1 MSVFSEQEPTNPQDL
16 SHYAPRR
23 RGERSGVHL
32 RTVTSSVG
40 ETKFDRPFRVDASS
54 SPFAPSVSSL
64 DAQLEEAIGESL
76 RRHLDPQILPEPPTF
91 ARERSRR
98 NKFLTAGGSVALA
111 VGVAAAVALLVV
123 IVMPGSGGRN
133 AGSGLAA
140 AMEFVLPRA
149 DNAAKPAHSQPR
161 SVLVSGDGNQA
172 VTHEQSEQ
180 LLDRFVQWR
189 QKVDATQHQQ

>member
-76 RRHLDPQILPEPPTF
+76 RRGGDDVIDVAMAQVAARYAALPPSTSDAAPAER
-91 ARERSRR
+91 ALRRSRAGVPAAPGGVDIPAR
-98 NKFLTAGGSVALA
+98 RKFFPSV
-111 VGVAAAVALLVV
+111 GESRRPKR
-123 IVMPGSGGRN
+123 PG
-133 AGSGLAA
+133 
-140 AMEFVLPRA
+140 
-149 DNAAKPAHSQPR
+149 
-161 SVLVSGDGNQA
+161 
-172 VTHEQSEQ
+172 
-180 LLDRFVQWR
+180 WR
-189 QKVDATQHQQ
+189 

>member
-32 RTVTSSVG
+32 RSVTSSVG

-54 SPFAPSVSSL
+54 SPFAHSASSL

-76 RRHLDPQILPEPPTF
+76 RRHLDPQILPEPPAF
-91 ARERSRR
+91 ARERPRR
-98 NKFLTAGGSVALA
+98 NNFLTVGSGIALA
-111 VGVAAAVALLVV
+111 VGVAAAVAVLVV
-123 IVMPGSGGRN
+123 LVMPGSRDRST
-133 AGSGLAA
+133 GSGLAA

-149 DNAAKPAHSQPR
+149 DNAAKSAHSQSRP
-161 SVLVSGDGNQA
+161 VLVSSDSNQA
-172 VTHEQSEQ
+172 VTHEQSDQ
-180 LLDRFVQWR
+180 MLDRFVQWR
-189 QKVDATQHQQ
+189 QKVDAAQHQQ

>member
-1 MSVFSEQEPTNPQDL
+1 MSVFSEQEPTDPQDL

-23 RGERSGVHL
+23 RGERSGLHL
-32 RTVTSSVG
+32 RTVASSVG

-54 SPFAPSVSSL
+54 SPFASSL

-76 RRHLDPQILPEPPTF
+76 RRHLDPQILPEPPAF
-91 ARERSRR
+91 ARRSRR
-98 NKFLTAGGSVALA
+98 NRFPTVGGSIALA
-111 VGVAAAVALLVV
+111 VGVAAVVALLVV
-123 IVMPGSGGRN
+123 VVVPGSRDRS

-149 DNAAKPAHSQPR
+149 DNAAKSAHSQSRP
-161 SVLVSGDGNQA
+161 VLASGDGSQA
-172 VTHEQSEQ
+172 VTHEQSDQ

-189 QKVDATQHQQ
+189 QKVDAAQHQQ

>member
-1 MSVFSEQEPTNPQDL
+1 MSVFSEQEPTDPQDL

-23 RGERSGVHL
+23 RGERSGLHL
-32 RTVTSSVG
+32 RTVASSVG

-54 SPFAPSVSSL
+54 SPFASSL

-76 RRHLDPQILPEPPTF
+76 RRHLDPQILPEPPAF

-98 NKFLTAGGSVALA
+98 NRFPTVGGSIALA
-111 VGVAAAVALLVV
+111 VGVAAVVALLVV
-123 IVMPGSGGRN
+123 VVVPGSRDRS

-149 DNAAKPAHSQPR
+149 DNAAKSAHSQSRP
-161 SVLVSGDGNQA
+161 VLASGDGSQA
-172 VTHEQSEQ
+172 VTHEQSDQ

-189 QKVDATQHQQ
+189 QKVDAAQHQQ

>member
-32 RTVTSSVG
+32 RTVASSVG
-40 ETKFDRPFRVDASS
+40 ETKFDRPFRVDASN
-54 SPFAPSVSSL
+54 SPFAPSASSL

-76 RRHLDPQILPEPPTF
+76 RRHLDPQILPEPPAF
-91 ARERSRR
+91 ARERPRR
-98 NKFLTAGGSVALA
+98 NNFLTVGSGIALA
-111 VGVAAAVALLVV
+111 VGAAAAVAVV
-123 IVMPGSGGRN
+123 VVLVMPGSRDRG

-149 DNAAKPAHSQPR
+149 DNPAKQAHSQPR
-161 SVLVSGDGNQA
+161 S
-172 VTHEQSEQ
+172 
-180 LLDRFVQWR
+180 
-189 QKVDATQHQQ
+189 

>member
-76 RRHLDPQILPEPPTF
+76 RH
-91 ARERSRR
+91 ARTSSRY
-98 NKFLTAGGSVALA
+98 S
-111 VGVAAAVALLVV
+111 GVAASDTVA
-123 IVMPGSGGRN
+123 MP
-133 AGSGLAA
+133 
-140 AMEFVLPRA
+140 V
-149 DNAAKPAHSQPR
+149 R
-161 SVLVSGDGNQA
+161 SVPTG
-172 VTHEQSEQ
+172 
-180 LLDRFVQWR
+180 
-189 QKVDATQHQQ
+189 